1 MNTDVLIV
9 GSGCSGLYCALKLPR
24 DIRIT
29 LITKSDLESN
39 DSFLA
44 QGGMCMLKE
53 QSDFDSFFEDTLKAG
68 HYENDKESV
77 GIMINSSPEVVKDL
91 VSYGADFARNDD
103 GSLAYT
109 REGAHS
115 HNRIIFH
122 EDVTGKE
129 ITSTLL
135 AQVKKL
141 SNVTLMEYTTMVDII
156 ERDNKC
162 YGAIIRKQ
170 DGTLEKV
177 TAAYTVMACGGVGGL
192 YRFSTN
198 FRHLTGDSLAIAK
211 KHDVLYGKFFAKKAG
226 FISKKWLP
234 VFANYRRDGYD
245 FDALFEDEKAP
256 IKHKNIM
263 DHFMENDAEIYSY
276 ELKKLAGFGKDGEKG
291 FDGAITSLMMQTYL
305 CNCDF
310 RKRINQKGV
319 EYGWD
324 VAVYSSPEHIYGYD
338 HVTSCYKEDPR
349 TSWGKIVDHMKQLY
363 PEAADTQIR
372 KILK

>member
-1 MNTDVLIV
+1 MNSNKNVINFFDKNIYL
-9 GSGCSGLYCALKLPR
+9 CFALS
-24 DIRIT
+24 ICGI
-29 LITKSDLESN
+29 
-39 DSFLA
+39 
-44 QGGMCMLKE
+44 LK
-53 QSDFDSFFEDTLKAG
+53 TAK
-68 HYENDKESV
+68 Y
-77 GIMINSSPEVVKDL
+77 
-91 VSYGADFARNDD
+91 
-103 GSLAYT
+103 
-109 REGAHS
+109 
-115 HNRIIFH
+115 
-122 EDVTGKE
+122 
-129 ITSTLL
+129 
-135 AQVKKL
+135 
-141 SNVTLMEYTTMVDII
+141 
-156 ERDNKC
+156 
-162 YGAIIRKQ
+162 RK
-170 DGTLEKV
+170 EKV
-177 TAAYTVMACGGVGGL
+177 MGNEAGEWIIHGVTWDNPKCIHDVDEAVEYINRVGFLPLFKNEIPGFSLEERTVAEYWWSDDPV
-192 YRFSTN
+192 RDPW
-198 FRHLTGDSLAIAK
+198 RWRIAIAK

-349 TSWGKIVDHMKQLY
+349 TSLGKIVDHMKQLY